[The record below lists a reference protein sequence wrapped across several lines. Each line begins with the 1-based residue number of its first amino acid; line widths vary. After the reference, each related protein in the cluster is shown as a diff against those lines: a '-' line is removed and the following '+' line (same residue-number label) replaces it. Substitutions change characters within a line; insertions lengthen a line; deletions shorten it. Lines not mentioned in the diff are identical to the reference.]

1 MQETELASQVAS
13 LCTRDPTEFDDR
25 VREEAS
31 WLVSAVEDGAFD
43 SELATTGLEYE
54 CYVVDRENA
63 LTTLPRC
70 TDEILG
76 CEKEIGRHQ
85 IEFRSSPQPFSA
97 TGLQTI
103 ESEMRARFEAASDAL
118 LDPEERLVSDGFWTI
133 SPQTE
138 TGVEYLTDHTTT
150 DDTVLATNM
159 CDTARYHA
167 QGQSAATRIDAPNAT
182 YEGKTALLNSLTTS
196 IQPHFVVEQ
205 ASELP
210 TYFRYALR
218 AAGPILALGVN
229 SPLFPPAFY
238 DDVDGE
244 TIVDAARLENR
255 IGVFESVMNDDDG
268 PAKVAF
274 PEDVESVADAVES
287 IASDPTIVPRL
298 FDDQSALRHFSH
310 KHGCYWRWIRPVFDA
325 GAMGEP
331 NVRIEFRPLP
341 GQPTLQDTIAF
352 VGLFAG
358 LLTDFTRR
366 DHPVSSL
373 DWADA
378 RHNFYAA
385 AADGLSADLRWID
398 RSGDRITDT
407 DALYADLFACA
418 RAGLETAGFD
428 AEYADDL
435 LSPLESR
442 ARTRRTP
449 GKWKLDQVRDRLD
462 EGEPFDRAVRGTQ
475 RRYIRRQ
482 AATFETDR
490 FAAW

>member
-1 MQETELASQVAS
+1 MKEGELASQVDSICA
-13 LCTRDPTEFDDR
+13 RDPSEFDDR

-31 WLVSAVEDGAFD
+31 WLVGAIEDGAFD

-70 TDEILG
+70 TDEVLG
-76 CEKEIGRHQ
+76 CDKEIGRHQ
-85 IEFRSSPQPFSA
+85 LEFQSSPQPFTA
-97 TGLQTI
+97 AGLRTV
-103 ESEMRARFEAASDAL
+103 ESELRARFEAASDAL

-133 SPQTE
+133 PPQSE
-138 TGVEYLTDHTTT
+138 TAVEYLTDHTTT

-167 QGQSAATRIDAPNAT
+167 QGQSAATRIDAPHVT
-182 YEGKTALLNSLTTS
+182 YEGETALLNSLTTS
-196 IQPHFVVEQ
+196 VQPHFVVES

-229 SPLFPPAFY
+229 SPLFPTAFY

-244 TIVDAARLENR
+244 TILDDARMENR
-255 IGVFESVMNDDDG
+255 IGVFETVMNDADG

-274 PEDVESVADAVES
+274 PEDIESVADAVES
-287 IASDPTIVPRL
+287 VAADPTVGPRL
-298 FDDQSALRHFSH
+298 FDEPSALSHFTH
-310 KHGCYWRWIRPVFDA
+310 KHGCYWRWVRPVFDE
-325 GAMGEP
+325 GLVGEP

-341 GQPTLQDTIAF
+341 GQPTLRDTIAF

-366 DHPVSSL
+366 EHPVGDL

-378 RHNFYAA
+378 RRNFYAA
-385 AADGLSADLRWID
+385 AADGLAADLRWID
-398 RSGDRITDT
+398 RSGDRVTDT

-418 RAGLETAGFD
+418 RAGLEAAGFD
-428 AEYADDL
+428 AKYADDL
-435 LSPLESR
+435 LAPLESR
-442 ARTRRTP
+442 VRTRRTP
-449 GKWKLDQVRDRLD
+449 GRWKLEQVRARLD
-462 EGEPFDRAVRGTQ
+462 EGASFERAVRETQ
-475 RRYIRRQ
+475 QRYIRRQ
-482 AATFETDR
+482 AATFETGR